1 MGYSVSRH
9 YFGRT
14 APAYPF
20 GDNPMHVVLLD
31 GVLAG
36 SWRHSLVRRGSA
48 AQRCELD
55 IRLSRPPGREQE
67 SALEAAVARY
77 GDFLG
82 MPAVRIPAGT

>member
-1 MGYSVSRH
+1 M
-9 YFGRT
+9 
-14 APAYPF
+14 
-20 GDNPMHVVLLD
+20 
-31 GVLAG
+31 AG

-55 IRLSRPPGREQE
+55 IRLSRPLGQE
-67 SALEAAVARY
+67 LENVLELAVARY